1 MGSPQIKN
9 IVLDVLKPH
18 VPSLPVFAAF
28 LGELTGVTKVDVS
41 LVEMDERTLSLKVV
55 LEGTAINYEA
65 LREHMA
71 KQGAVIHSVDQ
82 VIVEKSD
89 N

>member
-1 MGSPQIKN
+1 M
-9 IVLDVLKPH
+9 
-18 VPSLPVFAAF
+18 
-28 LGELTGVTKVDVS
+28 
-41 LVEMDERTLSLKVV
+41 V